1 MVIQVAHLERSLD
14 TACRV
19 AGLDASLML
28 RVKTKHTDGASRL
41 PLEVVLV
48 MSDVALSDSF

>member
-28 RVKTKHTDGASRL
+28 RVKTKHTDGASSL
-41 PLEVVLV
+41 PLGVVLV
-48 MSDVALSDSF
+48 SSDVALGGSS